1 MVAAHPTPMIAPR
14 SSGHLDEGSRG
25 AQTAAG
31 EQIERQP
38 WEVIGSAQSE
48 KVNGGLPRVAHP
60 GVPLPG
66 GNGAIEACPLILLRS
81 IQALRSFA
89 WVRHHTLPTFPGTR
103 SGAPPPAPPR
113 NRTTGK

>member
-1 MVAAHPTPMIAPR
+1 MAAAHPTPMIAPR

-48 KVNGGLPRVAHP
+48 KVNGGLPRHILVYP
-60 GVPLPG
+60 SQVETPLLKRVHLFFCAVSKPCDHSHG
-66 GNGAIEACPLILLRS
+66 
-81 IQALRSFA
+81 
-89 WVRHHTLPTFPGTR
+89 
-103 SGAPPPAPPR
+103 
-113 NRTTGK
+113 